1 MSLASL
7 NLMIL
12 DSRKTA
18 EKTIIE
24 IELLKD
30 EYQLPNVWFVLN
42 KAGYNPS
49 IFVKIKKI
57 WAKYIKKQKV
67 S

>member
-1 MSLASL
+1 MSIASQ

-18 EKTIIE
+18 EKSVIK

-30 EYQLPNVWFVLN
+30 EYKLPNVWFVLN

-49 IFVKIKKI
+49 VFVEIKKI
-57 WAKYIKKQKV
+57 WNKYIRKQNT
-67 S
+67 